1 MLHYCFCIFIFFYT
15 YSLPVPI
22 NGGVLSAEGG
32 GVTTTIGSGVEG
44 FFEHPKNRVDTIK
57 KQTIRKRFA
66 FAQLTK
72 G

>member
-1 MLHYCFCIFIFFYT
+1 
-15 YSLPVPI
+15 LPVPI

-44 FFEHPKNRVDTIK
+44 FFEHPKNRVDAIK